1 MSANAALIGRPP
13 HAPAHPQGVLAHP
26 PVNVQ
31 ASLQVNSSSGLVA
44 QGSPAAALAP
54 ATLAPTAPALSP
66 SATGSHASSAPAPS
80 PSRSAPTLWAIAMPA
95 AFLVLLAIGWE
106 GMARA
111 LRNPLIPGVEEVG
124 QALGVILS
132 DGSFVSQML
141 VTLQRVALGFVLAF
155 AVALIAGIGM
165 GRSRKLRQF
174 LEPAILIGLTV
185 PGLVWALLCI
195 IWFGMS
201 LISSTLAVALGIAPA
216 LTLSVAQGIRSV
228 NADLVE
234 MASVFQL
241 SRLARLRLL
250 WFPTLVPF
258 LLSGTRLGLSLAW
271 KVIVLV
277 EVFGLSSGVG
287 YQLNSEFSSQN
298 VAAVLAWTLAFAA
311 VMAVLEYGVI
321 GSLERRAS
329 RWKRVAT
336 V

>member
-1 MSANAALIGRPP
+1 MGTPP
-13 HAPAHPQGVLAHP
+13 
-26 PVNVQ
+26 
-31 ASLQVNSSSGLVA
+31 
-44 QGSPAAALAP
+44 
-54 ATLAPTAPALSP
+54 
-66 SATGSHASSAPAPS
+66 
-80 PSRSAPTLWAIAMPA
+80 
-95 AFLVLLAIGWE
+95 AFLVLLAVAWE

-111 LRNPLIPGVEEVG
+111 LHNPLIPGVEDVA
-124 QALGVILS
+124 QALGAILS
-132 DGSFVSQML
+132 DGSFVSQMA

-155 AVALIAGIGM
+155 VVALIAGIGM
-165 GRSRKLRQF
+165 GRSRKLQQF

-234 MASVFQL
+234 MAGVFQL

-321 GSLERRAS
+321 GSLERRAT

>member
-1 MSANAALIGRPP
+1 MRRLEAARW
-13 HAPAHPQGVLAHP
+13 APVL
-26 PVNVQ
+26 
-31 ASLQVNSSSGLVA
+31 
-44 QGSPAAALAP
+44 
-54 ATLAPTAPALSP
+54 
-66 SATGSHASSAPAPS
+66 
-80 PSRSAPTLWAIAMPA
+80 RAIAMPT
-95 AFLVLLAIGWE
+95 AFLLLLATGWE
-106 GMARA
+106 VMAQM
-111 LRNPLIPGVEEVG
+111 LNNPLIPGVEEVFH
-124 QALGVILS
+124 ALGVILA
-132 DGSFVSQML
+132 DGSFFSQMR
-141 VTLQRVALGFVLAF
+141 VTLERVAFGFVLAF

-165 GRSRKLRQF
+165 GRSRKLQQF

-241 SRLARLRLL
+241 SRTARLRRL
-250 WFPTLVPF
+250 WFPTLVPY

-321 GSLERRAS
+321 GSLERRAN
-329 RWKRVAT
+329 RWRRVAS

>member
-1 MSANAALIGRPP
+1 
-13 HAPAHPQGVLAHP
+13 
-26 PVNVQ
+26 
-31 ASLQVNSSSGLVA
+31 
-44 QGSPAAALAP
+44 
-54 ATLAPTAPALSP
+54 
-66 SATGSHASSAPAPS
+66 
-80 PSRSAPTLWAIAMPA
+80 MPA

-111 LRNPLIPGVEEVG
+111 LHNPLIPGVEEVG
-124 QALGVILS
+124 QALGVILG
-132 DGSFVSQML
+132 DGSFVSQMK
-141 VTLQRVALGFVLAF
+141 VTLERVALGFVLAF
-155 AVALIAGIGM
+155 AVALVAGIGM
-165 GRSRKLRQF
+165 GRSRRVQQF

-201 LISSTLAVALGIAPA
+201 LVSSTLAVALGIAPA

-250 WFPTLVPF
+250 WFPTLTPY

-321 GSLERRAS
+321 GSLERRAT